1 VDGAW
6 EKRGIGRWPNS
17 ERLLIIPL
25 MAPTFTVPIY
35 SVERCGR
42 QAGYMDFFPGSQY
55 QIDAETLRALYRMS
69 NQLNQSGTMTPDE
82 ARNFA
87 QRMKGLLRKA
97 EQVE

>member
-1 VDGAW
+1 
-6 EKRGIGRWPNS
+6 
-17 ERLLIIPL
+17 

-42 QAGYMDFFPGSQY
+42 QAGLMDLFPGSQY

-69 NQLNQSGTMTPDE
+69 NQLNQSGGGTMTLDE

>member
-1 VDGAW
+1 
-6 EKRGIGRWPNS
+6 
-17 ERLLIIPL
+17 LITAVTASL
-25 MAPTFTVPIY
+25 GLSKGSAAMAARI
-35 SVERCGR
+35 
-42 QAGYMDFFPGSQY
+42 
-55 QIDAETLRALYRMS
+55 LRIYRMS

>member
-1 VDGAW
+1 
-6 EKRGIGRWPNS
+6 
-17 ERLLIIPL
+17 
-25 MAPTFTVPIY
+25 MAPTFIDQVY

-42 QAGYMDFFPGSQY
+42 QAGYMDLFPGSQY

-69 NQLNQSGTMTPDE
+69 NQLNQSGAMTPDE
-82 ARNFA
+82 RRGFA

>member
-1 VDGAW
+1 
-6 EKRGIGRWPNS
+6 
-17 ERLLIIPL
+17 
-25 MAPTFTVPIY
+25 MAPTFIDQVY

-42 QAGYMDFFPGSQY
+42 QAGYMDLFPGSQY

>member
-1 VDGAW
+1 
-6 EKRGIGRWPNS
+6 
-17 ERLLIIPL
+17 
-25 MAPTFTVPIY
+25 
-35 SVERCGR
+35 
-42 QAGYMDFFPGSQY
+42 MDLFPGSRY

-69 NQLNQSGTMTPDE
+69 NQLNQSGTVTPDE